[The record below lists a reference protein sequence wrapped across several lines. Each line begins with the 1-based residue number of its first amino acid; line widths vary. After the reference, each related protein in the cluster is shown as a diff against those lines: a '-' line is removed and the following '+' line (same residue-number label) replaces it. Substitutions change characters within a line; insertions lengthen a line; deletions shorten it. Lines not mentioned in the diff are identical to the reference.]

1 METTAE
7 YGFAAS
13 ATNQICA
20 GLVVIAL
27 FLEKFERI
35 GNDGTYPF
43 LPIPDLIF
51 LSAVTVLAAKAA
63 HDFRLGRI
71 AVRPLGV
78 KDLALAGFVGLLV
91 LLSAAAAVTQPTDV
105 TSDVQVVKTLSHL
118 VVLLGV
124 ALLLGRVLSRAL
136 VEYSLFVFFACAVA
150 AGVLAMAQALDQN
163 LFHLGLANA
172 LDLISREGAE
182 GFLQP
187 CSIFSEP
194 ANLGYF
200 SLGGLVLGVAFV
212 ARRHRALGLI
222 GSAVC
227 AAGLMLAA
235 AVGPL
240 AVAVPVTLYGLA
252 LWRRLRVSAAAVA
265 VAIGVAALIWL
276 STPVSDTIDYRVEGI
291 SNTARQETGIRPEG
305 PSELR
310 DASAQLRT
318 DLNRASIDTWRLAPV
333 TGVGLGNTRRHFSE
347 LVVAG
352 SSQAFNSANA
362 YVNLF
367 GEAGPLGVAG
377 LLAVLVALWWRNRK
391 APARLDE
398 LTRVFVVILAL
409 EFLIINPLI
418 MPPFWFWAGQR
429 LALQGD

>member
-1 METTAE
+1 MEPTAE
-7 YGFAAS
+7 YGLAAS
-13 ATNQICA
+13 ATNKVCA
-20 GLVVIAL
+20 GLVVSAL

-35 GNDGTYPF
+35 GNDGTYPL

-51 LSAVTVLAAKAA
+51 LSAVALLAAKAA
-63 HDFRLGRI
+63 HGFRLGRI
-71 AVRPLGV
+71 ALRPFGV
-78 KDLALAGFVGLLV
+78 KDFALAGFVGLLV
-91 LLSAAAAVTQPTDV
+91 LLSAAAAITQPAEV
-105 TSDVQVVKTLSHL
+105 TSDVQIVKTLSHL

-136 VEYSLFVFFACAVA
+136 VEYSLVVFFVCAVA
-150 AGVLAMAQALDQN
+150 AGVLAVAQALDQS
-163 LFHLGLANA
+163 LFRVGLANA
-172 LDLISREGAE
+172 LDLVSREGAE

-200 SLGGLVLGVAFV
+200 SFGGLVLGVAFV
-212 ARRHRALGLI
+212 TRRHRTLGLT

-240 AVAVPVTLYGLA
+240 AVAVPVTLYGLT

-265 VAIGVAALIWL
+265 VAIGVAAVIWF
-276 STPVSDTIDYRVEGI
+276 STPVSDTIDYRAEGI
-291 SNTARQETGIRPEG
+291 SNTARQETGIQPEA
-305 PSELR
+305 PSKPQ
-310 DASAQLRT
+310 DASARLRT
-318 DLNRASIDTWRLAPV
+318 DLNRGSIDTWELAPF
-333 TGVGLGNTRRHFSE
+333 TGVGLGNTREHFSE
-347 LVVAG
+347 VVVAG

-362 YVNLF
+362 YLNLL
-367 GEAGPLGVAG
+367 GEAGPVGVAG
-377 LLAVLVALWWRNRK
+377 LVAVLFVLWWRNRR
-391 APARLDE
+391 APPRLDE
-398 LTRVFVVILAL
+398 LTRAFVVILAL

-418 MPPFWFWAGQR
+418 MPPLWFWAGQR